1 MIVTCPGCRASYNYD
16 DARFGDQEHKKLK
29 CARCGFVFEMSRS
42 ASDAADA
49 APAPEAPVPAGAEP
63 PTEVAAPHVEAAAA
77 PAELPPLPPNRRYSL
92 AILLGADA
100 GNIRPLTRPRVF
112 LGRGPGCDIQLH
124 DSEVSRRHAMIEVRG
139 DEITL
144 TDLGSTNGTFVRGEP
159 VQTTAL
165 SNRQEFILGATSIML
180 IVTDALPDDAAEHG

>member
-1 MIVTCPGCRASYNYD
+1 MIVTCPGCRASYHYD
-16 DARFGDQEHKKLK
+16 DARFGDRERKKLK
-29 CARCGFVFEMSRS
+29 CARCGFAFEMSRQ
-42 ASDAADA
+42 APDAADA
-49 APAPEAPVPAGAEP
+49 APAPESPVPAGLEP
-63 PTEVAAPHVEAAAA
+63 PTDVVAPHVEAVAA

-100 GNIRPLTRPRVF
+100 GNIRPLTQARVF

-144 TDLGSTNGTFVRGEP
+144 TDLGSTNGTFIRGEP
-159 VQTTAL
+159 VQITTL
-165 SNRQEFILGATSIML
+165 SNRQEFILGATNIML
-180 IVTDALPDDAAEHG
+180 IVTDALPDDAADQG